1 MNSESEKSLWIE
13 LGLLALLVIILVCC
27 AIFTSVGKR
36 YGKSEIMK
44 QAVEAGVGEWTVD
57 KDGSV
62 QFRWKKRIEVT
73 E

>member
-1 MNSESEKSLWIE
+1 MNSESEKSLWVE

-27 AIFTSVGKR
+27 AIFTSVGKQ
-36 YGKSEIMK
+36 YGKIEIMK

-62 QFRWKKRIEVT
+62 QFRWVKRIEVT